1 MTDSN
6 NPMFTEEPAQ
16 QIWESYLKQV
26 DALCSPLDARQRT
39 DIQMELKAHL
49 LESYVQLNEGDE
61 VSRITAA
68 IGKLGQP
75 EEFIP
80 LWVEE
85 RLLEGARPGAS
96 TRNLFRLLRINALK
110 SMKQFVVSMLMGLGY
125 LLSFYF
131 FITAVMKLFY
141 PEYVGL
147 YITDSGWPFI
157 GYVDAEGFTEIL
169 GYWLTPIGLA
179 AAIGLQ
185 WFLNMLLRLR
195 GRSVER

>member
-1 MTDSN
+1 MTDPNS
-6 NPMFTEEPAQ
+6 PTFTEQPAQ
-16 QIWESYLKQV
+16 EIWANYLEQV
-26 DALCSPLDARQRT
+26 DALCGLLDTRQRS

-49 LESYVQLNEGDE
+49 LESYIRINEGDE
-61 VSRITAA
+61 ATRLTTA

-85 RLLEGARPGAS
+85 RLLDGARPGAS
-96 TRNLFRLLRINALK
+96 TRNLFHLLRVNAFK
-110 SMKQFVVSMLMGLGY
+110 SITQFMVSMLMGFGY
-125 LLSFYF
+125 LLSFF
-131 FITAVMKLFY
+131 LFITAVMKLFY
-141 PEYVGL
+141 PQYVGF
-147 YITDSGWPFI
+147 YISDSGWPII

-185 WFLNMLLRLR
+185 WFLNTLLRH
-195 GRSVER
+195 RSRPVKR

>member
-1 MTDSN
+1 MTESN
-6 NPMFTEEPAQ
+6 SPTFTEPPAQ
-16 QIWESYLKQV
+16 EIWANYLKQV
-26 DALCSPLDARQRT
+26 DALCGLLDTRQSA

-49 LESYVQLNEGDE
+49 LESYIHINEGDE
-61 VSRITAA
+61 ATRLSTA

-85 RLLEGARPGAS
+85 RLRDGARPGAS
-96 TRNLFRLLRINALK
+96 TRNLFHLLRINALRNVG
-110 SMKQFVVSMLMGLGY
+110 QFLISMLMGFGY
-125 LLSFYF
+125 LLSFF
-131 FITAVMKLFY
+131 LFITAVMKLFY
-141 PEYVGL
+141 PQYVGF
-147 YITDSGWPFI
+147 YISDSGWPII

-185 WFLNMLLRLR
+185 WFLNTLLRR
-195 GRSVER
+195 RSRPVRR